1 MRITTFL
8 FVLLSAFLAC
18 VPMRD
23 VPRKTVA
30 GPPGTILLRD
40 SLYMDITE
48 VTNRDWQEYV
58 YWLSRKYGHDYPE
71 IIDKALPD
79 TLVWNTKLSYSEP
92 YVQNYYRHPAYAQFP
107 VVGVTYRQVMD
118 YCKWRSERVEEV
130 IAAGNKPWK
139 NFAGKKVTYRLP
151 SPGEWMFAAAAGL
164 DTTVY
169 PFGFEE
175 EADRFGIT
183 KYQLKRPNVSTYYN
197 RNTDMPV
204 KCDGGKPNKYGFYN
218 LTGNVAEMTAEEG
231 TAKGGSYYHT
241 PYESRVSQAVNYEA
255 AEKWLGFRCVAVIS
269 AKK

>member
-8 FVLLSAFLAC
+8 LLLLIGFMAC

-40 SLYMDITE
+40 SLYMDRTEIT
-48 VTNRDWQEYV
+48 NLDWREYV
-58 YWLSRKYGHDYPE
+58 YWLTLKYNRDYPE

-79 TLVWNTKLSYSEP
+79 TLVWLNPLAYGEP
-92 YVQNYYRHPAYAQFP
+92 YRMAYYRHPAYSEYP

-130 IAAGNKPWK
+130 IAGGDKQWK

-151 SPGEWMFAAAAGL
+151 SPEEWTFAAAAGL
-164 DTTVY
+164 DTTIY
-169 PFGFEE
+169 PFGYEE

-197 RNTDMPV
+197 KNTDEPV
-204 KCDGGKPNKYGFYN
+204 PVNAGKPNKYGFYN
-218 LTGNVAEMTAEEG
+218 LTGNVAEITAEQG
-231 TAKGGSYYHT
+231 IAKGGSYNHT
-241 PYESRVSQAVNYEA
+241 PHESRVSQSILYEGA
-255 AEKWLGFRCVAVIS
+255 QKWLGFRCVAVIS
-269 AKK
+269 EKK